1 MCIRDSYQGNAK
13 FKVKGRYNIQTS
25 MINGSLS
32 YNNWNLSDIVKI
44 FKLPVQNIDGQVD
57 GYIGLSGSMYD
68 TNVDFKAD
76 VNGGHL
82 GSTEIGKGNIDIS
95 YLNKELN
102 IRNLNIPVGNGV
114 LAAKGSMS
122 SDGCLLYT
130 SPSPRDS

>member
-1 MCIRDSYQGNAK
+1 
-13 FKVKGRYNIQTS
+13 

-32 YNNWNLSDIVKI
+32 YNNWNLSDIVKIFKLSDIVKI

-95 YLNKELN
+95 Y
-102 IRNLNIPVGNGV
+102 
-114 LAAKGSMS
+114 
-122 SDGCLLYT
+122 
-130 SPSPRDS
+130 